1 MVVGRRIRRSRP
13 LIAAVALAVGGT
25 LATAPGAAADHHD
38 ASLPWPQLLPAQP
51 ASPDVQPGPAPLCE
65 TPSLRCVERVIAEM
79 TRRWRPLDRSCDHR
93 AVFALTYLRTTE
105 GFLRTLRSDPDFFQ
119 DRDYVLVEDAL
130 FADYYFR
137 AYDAYERG
145 TGFVPEAWRIA
156 FDANGSGDANAGQ
169 DVLLGMNA
177 HIQRDLP
184 YVLAEEGLAQPDGTT
199 RKPDHDR
206 VNEILTRVLD
216 PVQDELARR
225 YDRYF
230 DLTDAKPSPADEMGV
245 LEMMKSWREGA
256 WRNAERLLGART
268 PAERMQVEQSI
279 EAWSATWARAIAAPQ
294 QPGYRAERDA
304 WCGSRTR
311 RGR

>member
-1 MVVGRRIRRSRP
+1 MRMRSPRSP
-13 LIAAVALAVGGT
+13 IAVLALAGALV
-25 LATAPGAAADHHD
+25 AAQPAAADHHEL
-38 ASLPWPQLLPAQP
+38 SLPWPQLLPPQP
-51 ASPDVQPGPAPLCE
+51 APADVQPGPAPRCR
-65 TPSLRCVERVIAEM
+65 TPTLRCVKRVIAEM
-79 TRRWRPLDRSCDHR
+79 TRRWRPLDRRCDHQ
-93 AVFALTYLRTTE
+93 AVFALTYLRTTQ
-105 GFLRTLRSDPDFFQ
+105 GFLRTLRRQPDFFQ
-119 DRDYVLVEDAL
+119 DRRYVLWEDAL

-137 AYDAYERG
+137 AYDSYVRG
-145 TGFVPEAWRIA
+145 SGSVPEAWRVA
-156 FDANGSGDANAGQ
+156 FDAVRRGDANGGQ

-184 YVLAEEGLAQPDGTT
+184 YVLAEEGLARPDGSS

-206 VNEILTRVLD
+206 VNDILTRVLD
-216 PVQDELARR
+216 PLQDELARR

-268 PAERMQVEQSI
+268 AAERVQVEQSI
-279 EAWSATWARAIAAPQ
+279 EAWSATWARSIAGPQ
-294 QPGYRAERDA
+294 QPGYRAERDS
-304 WCGSRTR
+304 WCRSRAR